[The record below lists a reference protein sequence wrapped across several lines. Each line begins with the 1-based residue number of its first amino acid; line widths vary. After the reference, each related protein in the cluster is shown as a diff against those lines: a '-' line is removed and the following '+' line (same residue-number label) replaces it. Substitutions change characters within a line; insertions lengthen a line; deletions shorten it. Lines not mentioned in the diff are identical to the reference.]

1 MSKIP
6 RERTIILSQ
15 QIDQKAVNDV
25 VKLIFDVN
33 RSDEAKYKDYKKF
46 KRKPIQLVLNTYG
59 GVVYDGLA
67 MINAIESSKTP
78 VHITALGSAM
88 SMGLF
93 ILASGH
99 KRFINKNATV
109 MYHQI
114 SSFSW
119 GKIES
124 LRNDI
129 KEAERLEKI
138 CEDILFEKTKIKPK
152 DLKPF
157 KKQQKEW
164 YMDAK
169 EALKYG
175 IVDKIV

>member
-33 RSDEAKYKDYKKF
+33 RSDDAKSKEYKKF
-46 KRKPIQLVLNTYG
+46 KRKPIKLILNTYG

-67 MINAIESSKTP
+67 IINAIETSKTP

-93 ILASGH
+93 ILVCGH
-99 KRFINKNATV
+99 KRFINKNATI

-124 LRNDI
+124 LKADI

-138 CEDILFEKTKIKPK
+138 CEKILFEKSKIKPK
-152 DLKPF
+152 DLKPY

-169 EALKYG
+169 EAMKLG
-175 IVDKIV
+175 IVDQII

>member
-33 RSDEAKYKDYKKF
+33 RSDDLKQKDYKKF
-46 KRKPIQLVLNTYG
+46 KRKPIELILNTYG
-59 GVVYDGLA
+59 GIVYDGLA
-67 MINAIESSKTP
+67 LINAIETSKTP

-93 ILASGH
+93 ILVSGH
-99 KRFINKNATV
+99 KRFINRNATV

-129 KEAERLEKI
+129 KEAERLEGI
-138 CEDILFEKTKIKPK
+138 CENILFAKTKITPK

-157 KKQQKEW
+157 KKRQKEW
-164 YMDAK
+164 YLNAK
-169 EALKYG
+169 EAKKLG
-175 IVDKIV
+175 IVDKII

>member
-1 MSKIP
+1 
-6 RERTIILSQ
+6 
-15 QIDQKAVNDV
+15 
-25 VKLIFDVN
+25 
-33 RSDEAKYKDYKKF
+33 
-46 KRKPIQLVLNTYG
+46 
-59 GVVYDGLA
+59 
-67 MINAIESSKTP
+67 
-78 VHITALGSAM
+78 
-88 SMGLF
+88 
-93 ILASGH
+93 
-99 KRFINKNATV
+99 

-129 KEAERLEKI
+129 REAERLEKI
-138 CEDILFEKTKIKPK
+138 CEDILFQKTKIKPK

-157 KKQQKEW
+157 KKRQKEW

-175 IVDKIV
+175 IVDKII